1 MVTVQP
7 TLIKH
12 SILAIRFFSVMNWVT
27 LIVSLCLALL
37 VFITETWREIY
48 YMPYQSYNN
57 SILIFFTS
65 NKN

>member
-1 MVTVQP
+1 MVTVQS

-12 SILAIRFFSVMNWVT
+12 SILAIRFSSVMNWVT
-27 LIVSLCLALL
+27 VIVSLCLALL